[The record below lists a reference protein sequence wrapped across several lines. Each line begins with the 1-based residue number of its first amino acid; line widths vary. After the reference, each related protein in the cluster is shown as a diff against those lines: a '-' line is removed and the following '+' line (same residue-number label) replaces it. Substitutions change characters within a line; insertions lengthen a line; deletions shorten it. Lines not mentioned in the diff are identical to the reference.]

1 MNMEELEKIDC
12 ALVHRYKSGYI
23 SISKLPT
30 PKLEE
35 SKPSKVC
42 KVCLVCANNDNKVCD
57 KCKYKDKFMKPW

>member
-1 MNMEELEKIDC
+1 MEELEKIDC

-35 SKPSKVC
+35 PKPSKVC
-42 KVCLVCANNDNKVCD
+42 KVCLVCANNDKKVCD
-57 KCKYKDKFMKPW
+57 KCEYKDKFMKPW